1 MTRLVR
7 NPDVAVTEVEGD
19 TFLVEPSGNRVFYLD
34 AVTSGIW
41 RLLETPASRAEVFET
56 LAEAFPDEPPD
67 QIADDT
73 AKVLDDMLEAGLVRE
88 EGQPPATSPAA

>member
-1 MTRLVR
+1 MSAPRYAR
-7 NPDVAVTEVEGD
+7 NPAVSTTEIEGEF
-19 TFLVEPSGNRVFYLD
+19 FLVEPDSNEIYYLD

-41 RLLETPASRAEVFET
+41 RLLDSPAGRAEIFET

-73 AKVLDDMLEAGLVRE
+73 AKVLDEML
-88 EGQPPATSPAA
+88 AARLIRQI